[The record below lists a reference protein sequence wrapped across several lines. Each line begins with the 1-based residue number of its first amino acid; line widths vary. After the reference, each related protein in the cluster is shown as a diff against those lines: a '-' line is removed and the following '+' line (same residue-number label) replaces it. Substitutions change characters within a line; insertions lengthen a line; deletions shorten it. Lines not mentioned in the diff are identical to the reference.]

1 MSGTSRADLS
11 PLLKGSIYFL
21 AKHTQSNEQYSLITV
36 LSFRRRLLKGPVKAL
51 SHCRVLLNL
60 LACFLD
66 SHRGAG
72 EKRPKKAAE
81 NPPNGT

>member
-21 AKHTQSNEQYSLITV
+21 AKHTQSNEQYSV
-36 LSFRRRLLKGPVKAL
+36 LSFRRRLLKDPVKAL